1 MRKQYKIK
9 RRSCGLCKPH
19 KRGQAHRWKPHDLQA
34 MRDAE
39 WEMAAACFGAA
50 PGAAVQ

>member
-19 KRGQAHRWKPHDLQA
+19 KKGWDKRWKHKDRQKMIDA
-34 MRDAE
+34 TKDMRNAKL
-39 WEMAAACFGAA
+39 EM
-50 PGAAVQ
+50 